1 MSTFA
6 DRPHTALLVIDV
18 QNGVVEG
25 AHERDAVVANVA
37 TLVDK
42 ARSADVPVVW
52 VQHNAEDLP
61 IGSEEWAYVP
71 ELLQAETEPVV
82 HKQFGDS
89 FEQTDLEDVLSAAG
103 VGHVVVA
110 GAATDA
116 CIRSTIHGAVTRGY
130 DVTLVGD
137 AHTTGDLTSYGAP
150 PPDAVIA
157 HTNLYWKLPRGP
169 RSHGGRRRDRRGE
182 LRLLIALRATI
193 GGVRVEA
200 RSVGELVAHC
210 EAGGHP
216 RYVNFWGHQPQP
228 DGSLGPSCLS
238 QWWPARFAADGQ
250 VFASAEHYMM
260 WRKARLFDDDA
271 TAAEVL
277 ATSRRRRPRSS
288 DAR

>member
-1 MSTFA
+1 MSTLA

-61 IGSEEWAYVP
+61 IGSKEWAYVP

-150 PPDAVIA
+150 PPGAVIA
-157 HTNLYWKLPRGP
+157 HTNLYWSFHEVP
-169 RSHGGRRRDRRGE
+169 GR
-182 LRLLIALRATI
+182 
-193 GGVRVEA
+193 
-200 RSVGELVAHC
+200 
-210 EAGGHP
+210 
-216 RYVNFWGHQPQP
+216 
-228 DGSLGPSCLS
+228 
-238 QWWPARFAADGQ
+238 
-250 VFASAEHYMM
+250 
-260 WRKARLFDDDA
+260 
-271 TAAEVL
+271 TAAV
-277 ATSRRRRPRSS
+277 ADTAAVTFGS
-288 DAR
+288 